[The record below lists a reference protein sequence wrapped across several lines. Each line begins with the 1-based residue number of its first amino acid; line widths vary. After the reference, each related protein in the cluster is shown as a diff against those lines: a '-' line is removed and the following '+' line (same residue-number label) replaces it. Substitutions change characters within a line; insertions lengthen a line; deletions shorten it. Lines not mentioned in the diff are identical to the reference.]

1 MASHRKII
9 QLYKNLLR
17 EGKKFQSYN
26 YRYEKEYSI
35 YAVLLVLYVFVLRIR
50 DMQRQMQTETYLSCL
65 IVEFPLSLLLSFLVK
80 QKCVLATVNDIHS
93 SFKTLKSKL
102 RRMFICTYMHL
113 KGEQFMGKIGWYNQ
127 CNSLCMAI

>member
-9 QLYKNLLR
+9 QLYKDLLR
-17 EGKKFQSYN
+17 EGKKFKSYN

-35 YAVLLVLYVFVLRIR
+35 YAVLLVLYVLVLRIR

-113 KGEQFMGKIGWYNQ
+113 KGEQFMGRIG
-127 CNSLCMAI
+127 

>member
-17 EGKKFQSYN
+17 EGKKFKSYN

-113 KGEQFMGKIGWYNQ
+113 KGEQFMGRIG
-127 CNSLCMAI
+127 

>member
-9 QLYKNLLR
+9 QLYRNLLR
-17 EGKKFQSYN
+17 EGKKFKSYN

-35 YAVLLVLYVFVLRIR
+35 YAVLLVLYVLVLRIR

-80 QKCVLATVNDIHS
+80 QKCELATVNDIHS

>member
-17 EGKKFQSYN
+17 EGKKFKSYN

-35 YAVLLVLYVFVLRIR
+35 YAVKLVLYVLVLRIR

-113 KGEQFMGKIGWYNQ
+113 KGEQFMGRIG
-127 CNSLCMAI
+127 

>member
-9 QLYKNLLR
+9 QLYRNLLR
-17 EGKKFQSYN
+17 EGKKFKSYN

-35 YAVLLVLYVFVLRIR
+35 YAVFLVLYVLVLRFR
-50 DMQRQMQTETYLSCL
+50 DTQRQMQTETYLSCL

-93 SFKTLKSKL
+93 SFKTIKSRKNV
-102 RRMFICTYMHL
+102 YMHL
-113 KGEQFMGKIGWYNQ
+113 YALKG
-127 CNSLCMAI
+127 

>member
-9 QLYKNLLR
+9 QLYRNLLR
-17 EGKKFQSYN
+17 EGKKFKSYN

-35 YAVLLVLYVFVLRIR
+35 YAVLLVLYVLVLRIR

-113 KGEQFMGKIGWYNQ
+113 KGEQFMGKIG
-127 CNSLCMAI
+127 

>member
-17 EGKKFQSYN
+17 EGKKFKSYN

-93 SFKTLKSKL
+93 SFKTLNSKL

-113 KGEQFMGKIGWYNQ
+113 KGEQFMGRIG
-127 CNSLCMAI
+127 

>member
-9 QLYKNLLR
+9 QLYRNLLR
-17 EGKKFQSYN
+17 EGKKFKSYN

-35 YAVLLVLYVFVLRIR
+35 YAVLLVLYVLVLRFR
-50 DMQRQMQTETYLSCL
+50 DTQRQMQTETYLSCM

-80 QKCVLATVNDIHS
+80 QKCVLAIVNDIHS
-93 SFKTLKSKL
+93 SFKTLKSKKNV
-102 RRMFICTYMHL
+102 YMHL
-113 KGEQFMGKIGWYNQ
+113 HALKGWTGKIGWYNQ

>member
-1 MASHRKII
+1 MKARNSSHTITGTKR
-9 QLYKNLLR
+9 NTPFHLR
-17 EGKKFQSYN
+17 CLISFI
-26 YRYEKEYSI
+26 RFSI
-35 YAVLLVLYVFVLRIR
+35 ENQGHATSNANRNVLI
-50 DMQRQMQTETYLSCL
+50 ML

-113 KGEQFMGKIGWYNQ
+113 KGEQFMGKIG
-127 CNSLCMAI
+127 

>member
-113 KGEQFMGKIGWYNQ
+113 KGEQFMGRIG
-127 CNSLCMAI
+127 

>member
-17 EGKKFQSYN
+17 EGKKFKSYN

-80 QKCVLATVNDIHS
+80 
-93 SFKTLKSKL
+93 
-102 RRMFICTYMHL
+102 
-113 KGEQFMGKIGWYNQ
+113 
-127 CNSLCMAI
+127 

>member
-35 YAVLLVLYVFVLRIR
+35 YAVILVLYVFVLRIR
-50 DMQRQMQTETYLSCL
+50 DMQRQMQTETYLSYL
-65 IVEFPLSLLLSFLVK
+65 IVEFPLPLLLSFLVK
-80 QKCVLATVNDIHS
+80 
-93 SFKTLKSKL
+93 
-102 RRMFICTYMHL
+102 
-113 KGEQFMGKIGWYNQ
+113 
-127 CNSLCMAI
+127 